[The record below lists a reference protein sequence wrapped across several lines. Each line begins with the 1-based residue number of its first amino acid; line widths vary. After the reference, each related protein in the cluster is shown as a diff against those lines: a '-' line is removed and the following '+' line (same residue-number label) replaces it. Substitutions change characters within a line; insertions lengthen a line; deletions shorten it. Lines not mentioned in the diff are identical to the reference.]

1 MATIVVH
8 ESVPSPM
15 EDAEAVM
22 NAVKGWGTNEKAL
35 FEVLAHRNAA
45 QRQAIRHAYEE
56 HYHEDLIKRLESELP
71 GHLEKAMYR
80 WMLEPLD
87 CDAVLANV
95 ALKRHSPDY
104 PVIVELACVKDPEE
118 FLAVKRA
125 YQWRYK
131 HSLEE
136 DVASHSTGDLRKL
149 LFAIAS
155 TFKYNGYEI
164 DAHLAKAE
172 SHILHEL
179 IENKAY
185 NDDEFI
191 RIFATRSNA
200 QLNAT
205 FNIFKDDYGIS
216 IAKSLLEEPA
226 TEYLSALRTVVHC
239 ITDPIKYFVK
249 VLRDAI
255 HQHGTDE
262 DTLTRII
269 VTHAERDLRLIKEKY
284 YERDNITLETA
295 VVRETSGDYET
306 FLLALLGN

>member
-1 MATIVVH
+1 MATIVVP
-8 ESVPSPM
+8 EPVPSPM
-15 EDAEAVM
+15 EDAEAIM
-22 NAVKGWGTNEKAL
+22 KAVKGWGTNEKGL
-35 FEVLAHRNAA
+35 FEVVAHRNAA
-45 QRQAIRHAYEE
+45 QRQAIRLAYQE
-56 HYHEDLIKRLESELP
+56 HYHEDLLKRLESELS

-87 CDAVLANV
+87 CDAVLAHL
-95 ALKRHSPDY
+95 ALKNSSPDY
-104 PVIVELACVKDPEE
+104 RVIIEMACIKSPEE
-118 FLAVKRA
+118 YLAVKRA

-136 DVASHSTGDLRKL
+136 DVAFHTTGDLRKL
-149 LFAIAS
+149 LLALAS

-164 DAHLAKAE
+164 DAYQAKAE

-179 IENKAY
+179 IENKAF
-185 NDDEFI
+185 NHDEFI

-200 QLNAT
+200 
-205 FNIFKDDYGIS
+205 Y
-216 IAKSLLEEPA
+216 LLEEPA
-226 TEYLSALRTVVHC
+226 SEYLSALRTVIHC

-295 VVRETSGDYET
+295 VVKETSGDYET
-306 FLLALLGN
+306 FLLALLGH